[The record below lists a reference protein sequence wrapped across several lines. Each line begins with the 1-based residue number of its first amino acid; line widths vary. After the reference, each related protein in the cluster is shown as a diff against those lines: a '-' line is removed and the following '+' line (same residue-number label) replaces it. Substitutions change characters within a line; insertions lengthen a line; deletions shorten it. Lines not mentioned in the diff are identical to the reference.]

1 MIRSAVPSPTPPVAS
16 PSVQF
21 RTKLLDANRNLVLEG
36 GEALV
41 LLIETTNVSGST
53 IPSAY
58 VELRGTPVLVEA
70 FKRVAPL
77 PVPIGSLKPGE
88 KRTAEIRGRLGQ
100 VTEKMQGELIIG
112 IIVSEGLPPGT
123 HSIRAE
129 IYPGPTRN
137 KSSR

>member
-1 MIRSAVPSPTPPVAS
+1 M
-16 PSVQF
+16 QF
-21 RTKLLDANRNLVLEG
+21 RTKLVDANRNLILEA
-36 GEALV
+36 GETIV
-41 LLIETTNVSGST
+41 LLIETTNVSDST

-58 VELRGTPVLVEA
+58 VEIRGTPVLVDA

-77 PVPIGSLKPGE
+77 PVPIGSLKAGE

-100 VTEKMQGELIIG
+100 IKETIQGELIIG

-123 HSIRAE
+123 HSIRTE
-129 IYPGPTRN
+129 IKPGPTRK